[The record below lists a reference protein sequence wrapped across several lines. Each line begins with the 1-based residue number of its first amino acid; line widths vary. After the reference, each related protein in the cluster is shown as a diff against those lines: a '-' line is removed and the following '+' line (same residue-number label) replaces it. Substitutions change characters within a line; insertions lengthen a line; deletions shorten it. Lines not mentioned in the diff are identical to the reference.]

1 MKLMYN
7 NIRGC
12 ELRKMRFRSHFWQA
26 VTIFRTQLQY
36 TLLTFIYYTALFYIM
51 KRRYRDIAGQR
62 FGHLIAIKYVG
73 STKGGRARWNCKCDC
88 GKESIVL
95 QSSLV
100 TGNTTSCGCV
110 LKAKITRH
118 GMSNTKLYK
127 VWQSM
132 KTRCSNPKSNRFRY
146 YGGKGI
152 TYDPTWE
159 TFEGFYTDMHEG
171 YKEGITLDRIDRAKG
186 YSKENCRW
194 VNVTAQNNNKSDN
207 LSIFYRGRW
216 HTPKQIAELVGLPR
230 SLVYNR
236 KRAGWSDERLVS
248 THIMTKFTNITQ

>member
-1 MKLMYN
+1 
-7 NIRGC
+7 
-12 ELRKMRFRSHFWQA
+12 MRFGNHSMQA
-26 VTIFRTQLQY
+26 VTVFRIQLQY
-36 TLLTFIYYTALFYIM
+36 ALLTFVYYTALFYIM

-88 GKESIVL
+88 GKENIVL

-118 GMSNTKLYK
+118 GMSNTALYK

-132 KTRCSNPKSNRFRY
+132 KTRCSNPNSNRFEY

-152 TYDPTWE
+152 SYDPAWE
-159 TFEGFYTDMHEG
+159 NFEGFYADMHEG
-171 YKEGITLDRIDRAKG
+171 YKGGITLDRIDRTKG
-186 YSKENCRW
+186 YSQENCRW
-194 VNVTAQNNNKSDN
+194 VNVTVQNNNKSNN
-207 LSIFYRGRW
+207 LSIFYHGRA
-216 HTPKQIAELVGLPR
+216 HTPKEIAKLIN
-230 SLVYNR
+230 SAQSTIYNR

-248 THIMTKFTNITQ
+248 TPIMTKFRNITQ

>member
-1 MKLMYN
+1 
-7 NIRGC
+7 
-12 ELRKMRFRSHFWQA
+12 
-26 VTIFRTQLQY
+26 
-36 TLLTFIYYTALFYIM
+36 
-51 KRRYRDIAGQR
+51 
-62 FGHLIAIKYVG
+62 
-73 STKGGRARWNCKCDC
+73 
-88 GKESIVL
+88 
-95 QSSLV
+95 
-100 TGNTTSCGCV
+100 
-110 LKAKITRH
+110 
-118 GMSNTKLYK
+118 
-127 VWQSM
+127 M

-159 TFEGFYTDMHEG
+159 TFEGF
-171 YKEGITLDRIDRAKG
+171 AKG